1 MAGVFDVMAC
11 AVRSMDREDVDPA
24 FMDRLAK
31 MVTAE
36 MVTSKVTFL
45 FLQQDFSLAV
55 AWV

>member
-11 AVRSMDREDVDPA
+11 AVRAMDRKDVDPA

-45 FLQQDFSLAV
+45 FLQGDFSLAV